1 MSFLNNN
8 LCSLCAQPKR
18 ISALLFSLILPVL
31 LTILQYSLRSYST
44 STNPCSTPYDPQST
58 PYDPSSTSYETAIL
72 LIILTAF
79 LTILPVLLT
88 ILPVLFG
95 LTVLL
100 IILMILFMIL
110 ANITI
115 YKCKKPVTQSSSQI
129 YLVGRGERSPTNFT
143 HCDVHS
149 YTEHKE
155 YVSIQGISKQWDG

>member
-8 LCSLCAQPKR
+8 LCSLCAQPIR

-44 STNPCSTPYDPQST
+44 STNPCSTPN
-58 PYDPSSTSYETAIL
+58 DPSSTSYETAIL

-110 ANITI
+110 ANITV